1 MAKDITNKTDVELG
15 VVPTHFGFVGALVP
29 EDGGKLPR
37 NDDGQLVVVAL
48 MQDLCERSRVKIDSV
63 QAAVFPGT
71 DQDDFKELCEGLKAL
86 DLALYFIMMVGGA
99 DPMNPADESAIV
111 DQLLPSL
118 EAAKTHGVQ
127 FVSSTSIE
135 EWMAGPPRK
144 DGADFDAAVAQ
155 NAKLHARVH
164 DEAGLAGSCVQGWHI
179 EFLRPGEMKTFTDVG
194 RLWTFVQAA
203 NEAVGSP
210 FFKCLVDAA
219 HCGDSQ
225 LSIPEN
231 QDLIAKIG
239 AAGDLGC
246 FHVSPPTTR
255 GCITTDDGWIGAL
268 LAATARTGTLRNVFV
283 EAFHHEDPAL
293 AALRELDPGHG
304 IDTTDG
310 RDYTQVVADGLAAT
324 ARRLNNLKARG
335 IL

>member
-29 EDGGKLPR
+29 EEGGKLPR
-37 NDDGQLVVVAL
+37 NAEGEIMVVSI
-48 MQDLCERSRVKIDSV
+48 MEDLCDRSRVKLDSV
-63 QAAVFPGT
+63 QVAVFPGT
-71 DQDDFKELCEGLKAL
+71 DQDDFEELCRGLQDL
-86 DLALYFIMMVGGA
+86 GLALYFIMMVGGA

-118 EAAKTHGVQ
+118 EAAKKHGVK
-127 FVSSTSIE
+127 FVSSTSVE
-135 EWMAGPPRK
+135 EWMGGGQRK
-144 DGADFDAAVAQ
+144 DGTDFDAAVAQ
-155 NAKLHARVH
+155 NVSLHQRAH
-164 DEAGLAGSCVQGWHI
+164 DEAGLAGSCVEGWHV
-179 EFLRPGEMKTFTDVG
+179 EFLRPGEFQTFTDVG
-194 RLWTFVQAA
+194 RLWTFIKAA

-210 FFKCLVDAA
+210 FFQCLVDAA
-219 HCGDSQ
+219 HCGDSA
-225 LSIPEN
+225 LTIPEN
-231 QDLIAKIG
+231 EELVARIG
-239 AAGDLGC
+239 AAGHLGC

-283 EAFHHEDPAL
+283 EAFHHEDAAL
-293 AALRELDPGHG
+293 APLRELDPGHG

-310 RDYTQVVADGLAAT
+310 RDYTQVVADGLAET

-335 IL
+335 VL